1 LIKTSA
7 IAIHPAHACTRQHR
21 QNTIATRQVVFYNG
35 DLNAFLWRGVAA
47 IYAFVFLIAFFGFIA
62 LLQGDIT
69 GGIIVIA
76 ASSLVA
82 LIAHKAIKN
91 NLKDRNY

>member
-1 LIKTSA
+1 M
-7 IAIHPAHACTRQHR
+7 
-21 QNTIATRQVVFYNG
+21 VFYNG
-35 DLNAFLWRGVAA
+35 DLNAFLWRGDAA
-47 IYAFVFLIAFFGFIA
+47 IYAFLLLIAFFGFIA

-76 ASSLVA
+76 ASSLAA

-91 NLKDRNY
+91 YLKGRND

>member
-1 LIKTSA
+1 M
-7 IAIHPAHACTRQHR
+7 
-21 QNTIATRQVVFYNG
+21 VFYNG

-47 IYAFVFLIAFFGFIA
+47 IYAFLSLIAFFGFIA

-69 GGIIVIA
+69 GGVIVIA

-91 NLKDRNY
+91 YLKGRNY

>member
-1 LIKTSA
+1 M
-7 IAIHPAHACTRQHR
+7 
-21 QNTIATRQVVFYNG
+21 VFYNG
-35 DLNAFLWRGVAA
+35 DLNAFLWRGDAA
-47 IYAFVFLIAFFGFIA
+47 IYAFLSLIAFFGFIA

-82 LIAHKAIKN
+82 LIAHEAIKN
-91 NLKDRNY
+91 YLKGSNH

>member
-1 LIKTSA
+1 M
-7 IAIHPAHACTRQHR
+7 
-21 QNTIATRQVVFYNG
+21 VFYNG

-47 IYAFVFLIAFFGFIA
+47 IYAFVFLIAFFAFIA

-91 NLKDRNY
+91 YLKGRNY

>member
-1 LIKTSA
+1 MI
-7 IAIHPAHACTRQHR
+7 
-21 QNTIATRQVVFYNG
+21 FYNG

-47 IYAFVFLIAFFGFIA
+47 IYAFLFLIAFFGFIA

-69 GGIIVIA
+69 GGSIVIA

-91 NLKDRNY
+91 YLKGRNY

>member
-7 IAIHPAHACTRQHR
+7 IAIHPEHACTRQHR

-91 NLKDRNY
+91 NLKGRNY

>member
-1 LIKTSA
+1 VI
-7 IAIHPAHACTRQHR
+7 
-21 QNTIATRQVVFYNG
+21 FYNG

-47 IYAFVFLIAFFGFIA
+47 IYAFLFLIAFFGFIA

-69 GGIIVIA
+69 GGSIVIA

-91 NLKDRNY
+91 YLKGRNY